1 MDRKDAQQTLD
12 FGPDGDD
19 TPSLGSALV
28 VDDQPAVATTVAKWL
43 EREGMTCHTAHSG
56 REALDKASRNAYG
69 LVFVDVHMPGESGLD
84 LARQLKGRDPT
95 LQVIIITGSTTLQTA
110 VEALRLDADDYLIKP
125 FDPGALLHAT
135 RRAREHRRLLL
146 ENRAYRSNLEDR
158 VLEQA
163 QRLERLY
170 LSSIL
175 SLVKALEAK
184 DPHTRGHSDRVAR
197 YALALLDRLGAA
209 DGVDALDREALEIGG
224 QLHDIGKIGV
234 RGGLLRKDGPL
245 EVAERAHIESHP
257 TVGVEI
263 LAPLLDDPTTLDVV
277 RHHHE
282 RWDGA
287 GYPDGLAG
295 EEIPL
300 AARIAAVADTY
311 DAMTT
316 SRPYRAARTSAQA
329 VAEIESEAGRQF
341 DPRVAAVARTAFL
354 ESRAVR
360 AS

>member
-1 MDRKDAQQTLD
+1 MGSDMIQRAPDAMAI
-12 FGPDGDD
+12 GDD
-19 TPSLGSALV
+19 TRSAAPALV
-28 VDDQPAVATTVAKWL
+28 VDDQPAVAATVAKWL
-43 EREGMTCHTAHSG
+43 EREGITCHVAHSG
-56 REALDKASRNAYG
+56 REALERASTCDYG

-84 LARQLKGRDPT
+84 LVRELKRRDPAI
-95 LQVIIITGSTTLQTA
+95 QAIIITGSTTLQTA
-110 VEALRLDADDYLIKP
+110 VDALRLDADDYLIKP
-125 FDPGALLHAT
+125 FEPGALLHAA
-135 RRAREHRRLLL
+135 RRAREHHRLLL
-146 ENRAYRSNLEDR
+146 ENRAYRRDLEAR
-158 VLEQA
+158 VGQQA

-197 YALALLDRLGAA
+197 YALALAERL
-209 DGVDALDREALEIGG
+209 DGVDGDALEVGG

-234 RGGLLRKDGPL
+234 RGGLLRKNGPL
-245 EVAERAHIESHP
+245 EAQERTHIESHP
-257 TVGVEI
+257 AVGIEI
-263 LAPLLDDPTTLDVV
+263 LGPLLDDPTVLGVV

-295 EEIPL
+295 EAIPL
-300 AARIAAVADTY
+300 PARIVAVADTF

-316 SRPYRAARTSAQA
+316 ARPYRGARTPAQA
-329 VAEIESEAGRQF
+329 VSEIESEAGRQF
-341 DPRVAAVARTAFL
+341 DPRVAAVARDAFL
-354 ESRAVR
+354 RSDLMRSRLGR

>member
-1 MDRKDAQQTLD
+1 MTQSMSVIPDDGLAI
-12 FGPDGDD
+12 GP
-19 TPSLGSALV
+19 ALV
-28 VDDQPAVATTVAKWL
+28 VDDQPAVASTVAKWL
-43 EREGMTCHTAHSG
+43 EREGMTCHVAHSG
-56 REALDKASRNAYG
+56 REALEKLETEPYG
-69 LVFVDVHMPGESGLD
+69 LVFADVHMPGESGLD
-84 LARQLKGRDPT
+84 LARELKARDPT
-95 LQVIIITGSTTLQTA
+95 IQVIIITGSTTLQTA

-125 FDPGALLHAT
+125 FDPAALLHAA
-135 RRAREHRRLLL
+135 RRAREHRRLML
-146 ENRAYRSNLEDR
+146 ENQSYRRDLEDR
-158 VLEQA
+158 VRQQA

-197 YALALLDRLGAA
+197 YALALLERAG
-209 DGVDALDREALEIGG
+209 GVDREALEVGG

-234 RGGLLRKDGPL
+234 HGGLLRKDGPL
-245 EVAERAHIESHP
+245 EIDEREHIEAHP
-257 TVGVEI
+257 VVGVEI
-263 LAPLLDDPTTLDVV
+263 LTPLLDDRTVLEVV

-300 AARIAAVADTY
+300 AARIVAIADTY

-316 SRPYRAARTSAQA
+316 ARPYRAALRPEDA
-329 VAEIESEAGRQF
+329 VREIESEAGRQF
-341 DPRVAAVARTAFL
+341 DPELARHAAAVFTA
-354 ESRAVR
+354 ESAR